1 VPIIITNSYD
11 VILIIIFGYSAP
23 ITCAVANKGEEEPQ
37 SKTKVTYEVFMIP
50 LTDRYPSRIRM
61 LAVVILDGQNNT
73 IVSDRTCDVSIEVV
87 STLRKPCFH
96 AHFLQDPLF
105 LH

>member
-1 VPIIITNSYD
+1 MPIIITNFYD
-11 VILIIIFGYSAP
+11 VILIIMFGYSTP

-61 LAVVILDGQNNT
+61 VAVLILDGRT
-73 IVSDRTCDVSIEVV
+73 IISSRIA
-87 STLRKPCFH
+87 H
-96 AHFLQDPLF
+96 AM
-105 LH
+105 